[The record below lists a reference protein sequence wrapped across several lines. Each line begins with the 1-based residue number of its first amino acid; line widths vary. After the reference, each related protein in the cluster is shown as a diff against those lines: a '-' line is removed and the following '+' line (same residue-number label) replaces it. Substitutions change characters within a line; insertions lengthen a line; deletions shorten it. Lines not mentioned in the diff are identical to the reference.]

1 MCRLTR
7 QLVVLD
13 RFGSVWTGQAKRWRP
28 SLEYVYC
35 CMVNRSLT
43 IEMVLDKKKL
53 TKKESQNEEF
63 PCGNCF

>member
-1 MCRLTR
+1 MRS
-7 QLVVLD
+7 
-13 RFGSVWTGQAKRWRP
+13 RFVAANSRNIRRAKRWRR

-35 CMVNRSLT
+35 CMVNRSKT
-43 IEMVLDKKKL
+43 MEMVLDKKKKKL

>member
-1 MCRLTR
+1 MLMHS
-7 QLVVLD
+7 
-13 RFGSVWTGQAKRWRP
+13 RFVAANSRNIRRAKRWRP

-43 IEMVLDKKKL
+43 IEMVLDKKKKL
-53 TKKESQNEEF
+53 KKKESQNEEF

>member
-1 MCRLTR
+1 M
-7 QLVVLD
+7 LD

-43 IEMVLDKKKL
+43 IEMVLDKKNL
-53 TKKESQNEEF
+53 KKKKRKVKMKNFHVEIAFKIAGE
-63 PCGNCF
+63 